1 MNLLIIIKLSHTSIN
16 RSVSSEAKQF
26 ARQAWL
32 GLKKMAGES
41 PFKLFFS
48 YATRALIME
57 ILHYLITH
65 FIK

>member
-16 RSVSSEAKQF
+16 RNVSSEAKQF

-32 GLKKMAGES
+32 GFKKMAGES
-41 PFKLFFS
+41 LLKLFFS
-48 YATRALIME
+48 YGTKALIAE
-57 ILHYLITH
+57 VFHYLITH